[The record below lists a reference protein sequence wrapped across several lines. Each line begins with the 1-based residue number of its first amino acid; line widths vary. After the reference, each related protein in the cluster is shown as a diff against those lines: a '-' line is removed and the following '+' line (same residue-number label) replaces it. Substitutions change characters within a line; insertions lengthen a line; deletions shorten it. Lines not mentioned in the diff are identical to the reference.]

1 MSQPWKNILWELT
14 QSLPHCNYP
23 RPNIL
28 TWSSF
33 AGFPVF
39 IRWTFHGRNDLRLT
53 FDDDSDRDEAEASKG
68 DMKAEPE
75 DKEKKK
81 EDEGAEDSVEA
92 EPTKVQVHQPCI
104 LIFDS
109 LASLASLASK
119 ARTCQTLR

>member
-109 LASLASLASK
+109 LARIFK
-119 ARTCQTLR
+119 RRRC

>member
-1 MSQPWKNILWELT
+1 
-14 QSLPHCNYP
+14 
-23 RPNIL
+23 
-28 TWSSF
+28 
-33 AGFPVF
+33 
-39 IRWTFHGRNDLRLT
+39 
-53 FDDDSDRDEAEASKG
+53 
-68 DMKAEPE
+68 MKAEPE